1 MKLGLD
7 PFAQINENEDE
18 EEKSEEDE
26 CDGKDSSSMH
36 SSQQVD
42 NESDQEDEDMMLDG
56 GLHLMNNKRSPSL
69 KNQVS
74 NSGQNSDCV
83 TKVVD
88 QCFDLN

>member
-26 CDGKDSSSMH
+26 DDGKESCSMH

-42 NESDQEDEDMMLDG
+42 NESD
-56 GLHLMNNKRSPSL
+56 
-69 KNQVS
+69 
-74 NSGQNSDCV
+74 
-83 TKVVD
+83 
-88 QCFDLN
+88 